1 MNIIVCID
9 KNGGMMFNGQRQSQD
24 SILREKVME
33 LSAGAKLWMNSY
45 SAGQFGGFSEIQVSD
60 HFLEEAKMGDFCFV
74 EDRQIPLQDI
84 EKIYVFH
91 WNRKYPAD
99 MFFEFDL
106 KANGF
111 KREKKLEFAGSS
123 HDKILLE
130 IYKFGGISQ

>member
-9 KNGGMMFNGQRQSQD
+9 KNGGMMFNGRRQSQD

-33 LSAGAKLWMNSY
+33 LSAGAKLWMNAY
-45 SAGQFGGFSEIQVSD
+45 SAGQFEGFPEIQVSD
-60 HFLEEAKMGDFCFV
+60 NFLEDAEIGDFCFV
-74 EDRQIPLQDI
+74 EDGRIPSQNI

-99 MFFEFDL
+99 VFFEFDL

-111 KREKKLEFAGSS
+111 KREKKLEFVGSS

-130 IYKFGGISQ
+130 IYTCEG

>member
-9 KNGGMMFNGQRQSQD
+9 KNGGMMFNGRRQSQD

-33 LSAGAKLWMNSY
+33 LSAGAKLWMNFY
-45 SAGQFGGFSEIQVSD
+45 SAGQFGDFPDIQVSD
-60 HFLEEAKMGDFCFV
+60 SFLEEAEMGDFCFV
-74 EDRQIPLQDI
+74 EDGRFPSQDI

-99 MFFEFDL
+99 VFFEFDL
-106 KANGF
+106 KAKGF

-130 IYKFGGISQ
+130 IYTCEG

>member
-1 MNIIVCID
+1 
-9 KNGGMMFNGQRQSQD
+9 MMFNGRRQSQD
-24 SILREKVME
+24 SVLREKVME
-33 LSAGAKLWMNSY
+33 LSAGTKLWMNAY
-45 SAGQFGGFSEIQVSD
+45 SAGQFGEVSGIQISEN
-60 HFLEEAKMGDFCFV
+60 FLEEAGLGEFCFV
-74 EDRQIPLQDI
+74 EDGNLPEQNI

-99 MFFEFDL
+99 VFFEFDL

-130 IYKFGGISQ
+130 IYKCEG